1 MPADD
6 PLWEARLILTPHCS
20 AASRQTRDRVWEH
33 HQENLRRYVAGE
45 PLENICD
52 KRAGF

>member
-6 PLWEARLILTPHCS
+6 PLWEVNLIPTPHCS
-20 AASRQTRDRVWEH
+20 AARQTRDRLGH
-33 HQENLRRYVAGE
+33 HPRESRHVAGE

>member
-1 MPADD
+1 MTRSGKPN
-6 PLWEARLILTPHCS
+6 LILTPHCS
-20 AASRQTRDRVWEH
+20 AASRQTRDRVWGIT
-33 HQENLRRYVAGE
+33 QENLRYVAGE